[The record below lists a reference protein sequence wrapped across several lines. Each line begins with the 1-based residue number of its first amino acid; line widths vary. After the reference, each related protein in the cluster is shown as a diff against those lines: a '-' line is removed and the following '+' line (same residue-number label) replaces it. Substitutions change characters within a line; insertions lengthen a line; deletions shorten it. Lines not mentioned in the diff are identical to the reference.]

1 MLSPSDAEKNP
12 RSRAGWGHRLGLI
25 PRRIWVQLNMY
36 ARKLDTRQYADA
48 ELLRVERIKV
58 TGQHTIRAILIQPAI
73 TTMVTVGLA
82 AWCGSGIAHAD
93 NNHEQE
99 ACALMD
105 DHATAINLGYTSTPV
120 QYALA
125 VLSTEMPPVDAAHV
139 LLAATRDDCPNH
151 AADLPAG
158 WR

>member
-1 MLSPSDAEKNP
+1 
-12 RSRAGWGHRLGLI
+12 
-25 PRRIWVQLNMY
+25 MY
-36 ARKLDTRQYADA
+36 AKKLHTRQYADA
-48 ELLRVERIKV
+48 ELLRLLRVERTKV
-58 TGQHTIRAILIQPAI
+58 IGKHTIRAI
-73 TTMVTVGLA
+73 TTIATVGLA

-93 NNHEQE
+93 NSHEQE
-99 ACALMD
+99 ACALMND
-105 DHATAINLGYTSTPV
+105 YATAIHLGYEDSTV
-120 QYALA
+120 SYAFA

>member
-1 MLSPSDAEKNP
+1 
-12 RSRAGWGHRLGLI
+12 
-25 PRRIWVQLNMY
+25 MY
-36 ARKLDTRQYADA
+36 ARKLHTRQYADA
-48 ELLRVERIKV
+48 ELLRLLRVERTKV
-58 TGQHTIRAILIQPAI
+58 TGKHTIRAI
-73 TTMVTVGLA
+73 TTIATVGLA

-93 NNHEQE
+93 NSHEQE
-99 ACALMD
+99 ACALMND
-105 DHATAINLGYTSTPV
+105 YATAIHLGYEDSTVP
-120 QYALA
+120 YAFA

>member
-1 MLSPSDAEKNP
+1 
-12 RSRAGWGHRLGLI
+12 
-25 PRRIWVQLNMY
+25 MY
-36 ARKLDTRQYADA
+36 TRKLDTRQYTDA
-48 ELLRVERIKV
+48 ELLRLPRVERTKV
-58 TGQHTIRAILIQPAI
+58 SGQHTVRAI

-93 NNHEQE
+93 NNHERE

-105 DHATAINLGYTSTPV
+105 DSATAIHLGYTESTL
-120 QYALA
+120 QYAYA

-139 LLAATRDDCPNH
+139 LLAATRDDCPDH

-158 WR
+158 WL